1 MLITPVSLVHYL
13 LDRSFVSRE
22 SLVNG
27 NLRLLDV
34 SRRNLDFKVIRKNG
48 PSYFVKQIK
57 SWTPGPI
64 ATIER
69 EANFHWLLLND
80 PNFQP
85 LAPLAPK
92 CHSYDPDQHI
102 LIHELLTGGEDLS
115 EYHQRVAAFPTEIGR
130 LLGETLGR
138 YQSQFAKVFEG
149 SPPADFP
156 GVPPWIFTVHEILDE
171 PSDTLSRANCE
182 LIRIVRK
189 HQAFVQALTSLQA
202 SWVADTLIH
211 GDMKWENCVL
221 TNSVPGAVLHIVDW
235 EMADWGDGYWDAGAI
250 LQAYLSHWIRSLP
263 FDKSSS
269 TSELTERALHPLEAL
284 HPAIDA
290 FWSAYVKARDV
301 APAAVP
307 ELLQRSVR
315 YAAARMVQS
324 AFENMFRLERV
335 TVTGIRLLQA
345 SFNVLSRPEE
355 AIDELLGLGAW
366 CRP

>member
-1 MLITPVSLVHYL
+1 MLITPVSLLHYL

-115 EYHQRVAAFPTEIGR
+115 EYHQRVAAFPTEI
-130 LLGETLGR
+130 
-138 YQSQFAKVFEG
+138 
-149 SPPADFP
+149 
-156 GVPPWIFTVHEILDE
+156 
-171 PSDTLSRANCE
+171 
-182 LIRIVRK
+182 
-189 HQAFVQALTSLQA
+189 
-202 SWVADTLIH
+202 
-211 GDMKWENCVL
+211 
-221 TNSVPGAVLHIVDW
+221 
-235 EMADWGDGYWDAGAI
+235 
-250 LQAYLSHWIRSLP
+250 
-263 FDKSSS
+263 
-269 TSELTERALHPLEAL
+269 
-284 HPAIDA
+284 
-290 FWSAYVKARDV
+290 
-301 APAAVP
+301 
-307 ELLQRSVR
+307 
-315 YAAARMVQS
+315 
-324 AFENMFRLERV
+324 
-335 TVTGIRLLQA
+335 
-345 SFNVLSRPEE
+345 
-355 AIDELLGLGAW
+355 
-366 CRP
+366 